1 MPEGLRHCH
10 WLTKQ
15 KIWSSRSNNS
25 GRNSTE
31 RSLTRISGRSHSLL
45 YVGNVTSAALNVNTE
60 LLNALSFLPPKTVR
74 VQILVAPTFFFH
86 LSLCNQATS
95 ISWYLYFQ
103 LDYFSIFF
111 DKVFLSWLTEGQIQW
126 FAGTDTAIFQ
136 LRYLNQF
143 LRLAFQILKCFTNSI
158 VATIWIFFRN
168 FWTSFSIDYWRV
180 KLTSFDIGYRF
191 SDEIEQISITI
202 SLPIF

>member
-74 VQILVAPTFFFH
+74 VQILVAPTFFSSFFVQSGNVDQLIFI
-86 LSLCNQATS
+86 LSTGLFQ
-95 ISWYLYFQ
+95 YF
-103 LDYFSIFF
+103 FF

-143 LRLAFQILKCFTNSI
+143 SRLAFQILKCFTNSI
-158 VATIWIFFRN
+158 VATIWIFFGI
-168 FWTSFSIDYWRV
+168 FELVLVSI
-180 KLTSFDIGYRF
+180 IGG
-191 SDEIEQISITI
+191 
-202 SLPIF
+202 